1 MQCQYAVQRA
11 GALTDSP
18 GVPTGSPEGAR
29 DDRPVAGFV
38 GTCAAAREPLP
49 GAVASGGRSS
59 GSGVVD
65 GVGLGGG
72 SVGVGGGSVGVG
84 GVVVGSGVGVGV
96 LEGGV
101 GDSLGVGVGVGVGV
115 GDEVGVGGIV
125 IGGAVGPIGGRPP
138 GGAVD
143 QIDAVEPPR
152 TWVVPPVAPRNPEVP
167 PSVTLVDTP
176 VDPVPSVS
184 SSAGPPAR

>member
-1 MQCQYAVQRA
+1 M
-11 GALTDSP
+11 
-18 GVPTGSPEGAR
+18 
-29 DDRPVAGFV
+29 
-38 GTCAAAREPLP
+38 
-49 GAVASGGRSS
+49 
-59 GSGVVD
+59 VD

-72 SVGVGGGSVGVG
+72 SVGVGGG
-84 GVVVGSGVGVGV
+84 VVGSGVGVGV
-96 LEGGV
+96 LGGGV
-101 GDSLGVGVGVGVGV
+101 GDSLGPGVGVGVADEV
-115 GDEVGVGGIV
+115 GVGVGGIV

-152 TWVVPPVAPRNPEVP
+152 TGVVPPGAPRNPEVP

-176 VDPVPSVS
+176 VDSVPSVS

>member
-1 MQCQYAVQRA
+1 
-11 GALTDSP
+11 
-18 GVPTGSPEGAR
+18 VP
-29 DDRPVAGFV
+29 AGFV
-38 GTCAAAREPLP
+38 GGCGAARERFR

-59 GSGVVD
+59 GPGVVD

-72 SVGVGGGSVGVG
+72 SVGVGGG
-84 GVVVGSGVGVGV
+84 VVGSGVGVGV
-96 LEGGV
+96 LGGGV
-101 GDSLGVGVGVGVGV
+101 GDSLGRGVGKGVGVGVEV
-115 GDEVGVGGIV
+115 VVGVGGMV
-125 IGGAVGPIGGRPP
+125 IGGAVGPIGGRLP

-152 TWVVPPVAPRNPEVP
+152 TGVVPPGAPRNPEVP

-176 VDPVPSVS
+176 VDSVPSVS